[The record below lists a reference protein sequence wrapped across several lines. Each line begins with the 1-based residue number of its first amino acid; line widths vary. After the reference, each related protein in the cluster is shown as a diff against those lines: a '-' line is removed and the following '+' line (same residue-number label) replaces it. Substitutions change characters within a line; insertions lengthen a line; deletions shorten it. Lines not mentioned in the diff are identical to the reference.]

1 MPSLGDSALIFFLA
15 LLLFG
20 PKKLPELARQLGK
33 LMGEF
38 RRASNEFRMQMEEE
52 LRVSEQDERQKKIAA
67 IEAAAPVAPSAVP
80 SITDDAGMVMSNAA
94 AGSIAPPVYVA
105 IADPLDTH
113 PHMIPSDAPLSP
125 APVPI
130 ATSGN
135 LNLMPPLT
143 GLPVGRAAA
152 TPAFT
157 PASSDLTPML
167 DAIPHEPEP
176 PARHTGS
183 LATEA
188 TSQVQSEIQ
197 TEANIEARSEVQ
209 LHG

>member
-1 MPSLGDSALIFFLA
+1 MPSLGDSALIFLLA

-52 LRVSEQDERQKKIAA
+52 LRVSEQEERQKKIAA
-67 IEAAAPVAPSAVP
+67 IEAAAPVAAPALAAIEST
-80 SITDDAGMVMSNAA
+80 SAA
-94 AGSIAPPVYVA
+94 AGTIAQPA
-105 IADPLDTH
+105 TAAEQIADPLDSH
-113 PHMIPSDAPLSP
+113 PHMIPSDAPLTP

-130 ATSGN
+130 ATAGEVN
-135 LNLMPPLT
+135 MMPPST
-143 GLPVGRAAA
+143 GLPIGRSS
-152 TPAFT
+152 
-157 PASSDLTPML
+157 ASADLTPML
-167 DAIPHEPEP
+167 ESIPQEPEP

-188 TSQVQSEIQ
+188 H
-197 TEANIEARSEVQ
+197 TEAQ

>member
-67 IEAAAPVAPSAVP
+67 IEAAAPIQPAAVP
-80 SITDDAGMVMSNAA
+80 AIAADSGMTLSDAA
-94 AGSIAPPVYVA
+94 ARNIAPPA
-105 IADPLDTH
+105 PIADPLDAH

-130 ATSGN
+130 ATSGE
-135 LNLMPPLT
+135 LNLMPPST

-152 TPAFT
+152 TASFEPAT
-157 PASSDLTPML
+157 ADLTPML

-188 TSQVQSEIQ
+188 QNEVRT
-197 TEANIEARSEVQ
+197 EVQ

>member
-67 IEAAAPVAPSAVP
+67 IEAAAPVAVP
-80 SITDDAGMVMSNAA
+80 AIAADSGMMTMDA
-94 AGSIAPPVYVA
+94 AGGSSAAIVLPAT

-113 PHMIPSDAPLSP
+113 PHMIPTDAPMSP

-130 ATSGN
+130 ATSGD
-135 LNLMPPLT
+135 LKLMPPST
-143 GLPVGRAAA
+143 GLPVGRSR
-152 TPAFT
+152 
-157 PASSDLTPML
+157 SSADLTPML
-167 DAIPHEPEP
+167 DAIPHEPDP

-183 LATEA
+183 LGTEA
-188 TSQVQSEIQ
+188 QSQIQ
-197 TEANIEARSEVQ
+197 NEAQSEVQ

>member
-52 LRVSEQDERQKKIAA
+52 LRVSEQEERQKKITA
-67 IEAAAPVAPSAVP
+67 IEAAAPVAPTAVP
-80 SITDDAGMVMSNAA
+80 AIAADSGVAMSDAA
-94 AGSIAPPVYVA
+94 AGSIAPPA
-105 IADPLDTH
+105 PIADPLDAH

-125 APVPI
+125 VPVPI
-130 ATSGN
+130 ATSGD
-135 LNLMPPLT
+135 LSLMPPST

-152 TPAFT
+152 TANFES
-157 PASSDLTPML
+157 ASADLTPML

-188 TSQVQSEIQ
+188 KNEVRT
-197 TEANIEARSEVQ
+197 EVQ